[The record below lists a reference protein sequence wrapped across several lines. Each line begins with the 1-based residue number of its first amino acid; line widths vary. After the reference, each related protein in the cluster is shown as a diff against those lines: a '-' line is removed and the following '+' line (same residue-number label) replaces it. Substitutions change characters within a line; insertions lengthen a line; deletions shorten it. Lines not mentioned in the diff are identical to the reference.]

1 MNCSLTSTD
10 AHKCD
15 VGVFVG
21 LVANVVAKEVGVV
34 GNDALRL
41 AFTELVDEREAV
53 GIHTVR
59 AILVLTETRR
69 RECVHV

>member
-1 MNCSLTSTD
+1 MNWSLTSTD

-15 VGVFVG
+15 IGVFVG
-21 LVANVVAKEVGVV
+21 LVANVIAKELGVV

-53 GIHTVR
+53 GIHTVC
-59 AILVLTETRR
+59 AILVLAETRE
-69 RECVHV
+69 RERVHT